1 MTRRPLIVSTL
12 LACALAAG
20 ARAQGPARQAAADFV
35 APGPV
40 VPVAGHI
47 MAAVA
52 GLRAE
57 PMASHIAMLSSPA
70 LEGRGL
76 SSSGLEAAAEY
87 VAAQLALAGVGP
99 IGKPDRPGNPSAP
112 YFHPVPVRQVSRAS
126 CRVRVEWRAGT
137 ALGERT
143 MLGGV
148 DAVCPE
154 LPPGALSAPA
164 VFVGYGIREA
174 SPARDDYR
182 GLDLKGKVA
191 VLYAGLPAGSE
202 WERPELR
209 ERYAAESSRQ
219 RFAAKARL
227 AAEAGAAAV
236 VAVEGPEYASTI
248 ASGADAP
255 APVFYL
261 PYEPDEEAGI
271 PVVRV
276 SAAAGRA
283 LLAAHGV
290 GGAPGTEASTEL
302 TGATMTLTFSGDEQ
316 LVLSR
321 NVIGMIPGSDPSLA
335 REAVVLGAH
344 FDHLGRAG
352 GTVHPGADD
361 NASGTAALLEIAK
374 AFAAGGRAPRRTV
387 IFAFWTGEEEGHL
400 GSAHYVRSPVWPLD
414 RTPVYL
420 NLDMIAHPWTAAEL
434 RTLVE
439 DAKLEQRDRFLAAV
453 KPADFIELG
462 VADSAPDLGPVLVQ
476 AARATGLALHLDWTD
491 GKSGGSDYRAFAR
504 RGRPFV
510 RFFGNFFDGY
520 HEPTDTIDKLDP
532 GQVLKMARLA
542 LAAAWLFADR

>member
-1 MTRRPLIVSTL
+1 MTRRPILCSTVL
-12 LACALAAG
+12 LCTLAAS
-20 ARAQGPARQAAADFV
+20 ARAQEPVRSTSADFV

-40 VPVAGHI
+40 MPVAGHI
-47 MAAVA
+47 MDAVA
-52 GLRAE
+52 GLRADR
-57 PMASHIAMLSSPA
+57 MASHIALLSSQA
-70 LEGRGL
+70 LEGRAL

-99 IGKPDRPGNPSAP
+99 IGKTDKSGNPSAP
-112 YFHPVPVRQVSRAS
+112 YFHPVPIRQISGGS
-126 CRVRVEWRAGT
+126 CSVRVEWRRST
-137 ALGERT
+137 RLEERT
-143 MLGGV
+143 FRGGV

-154 LPPGALSAPA
+154 VPPGALSAPA
-164 VFVGYGIREA
+164 AFAGYGIRES
-174 SPARDDYR
+174 SPLRDDFR

-209 ERYAAESSRQ
+209 ERYAAESGRR
-219 RFAAKARL
+219 RFATKARL
-227 AAEAGAAAV
+227 AAEAGA
-236 VAVEGPEYASTI
+236 VALVAIEGPGYASAI

-255 APVFYL
+255 AAVYYL
-261 PYEPDEEAGI
+261 PYEPDDEDGI

-283 LLAAHGV
+283 LLAANGV
-290 GGAPGTEASTEL
+290 SGARGAEAPRDL
-302 TGATMTLTFSGDEQ
+302 IGATVTLTFGGDEK
-316 LVLSR
+316 LVMSR
-321 NVIGMIPGSDPSLA
+321 NVIGMIPGSDPALA
-335 REAVVLGAH
+335 SEAVVIGAH

-352 GTVHPGADD
+352 GAVHPGADD
-361 NASGTAALLEIAK
+361 NASGTAALIEIAK
-374 AFAAGGRAPRRTV
+374 AFAGGGRPPRRTV

-400 GSAHYVRSPVWPLD
+400 GSAHYVRSPAWPLD

-439 DAKLEQRDRFLAAV
+439 DAKLEQGDRFLAAV
-453 KPADFIELG
+453 KPADFVELG
-462 VADSAPDLGPVLVQ
+462 VAESAPDLAPVLVR
-476 AARATGLALHLDWTD
+476 AARATSVALHLDWTD
-491 GKSGGSDYRAFAR
+491 GKSGGSDYRAFAQ

-510 RFFGNFFDGY
+510 RFFGNYFDGY

-532 GQVLKMARLA
+532 GQILRMARLA

>member
-1 MTRRPLIVSTL
+1 
-12 LACALAAG
+12 
-20 ARAQGPARQAAADFV
+20 
-35 APGPV
+35 
-40 VPVAGHI
+40 
-47 MAAVA
+47 
-52 GLRAE
+52 
-57 PMASHIAMLSSPA
+57 
-70 LEGRGL
+70 
-76 SSSGLEAAAEY
+76 
-87 VAAQLALAGVGP
+87 
-99 IGKPDRPGNPSAP
+99 
-112 YFHPVPVRQVSRAS
+112 
-126 CRVRVEWRAGT
+126 
-137 ALGERT
+137 
-143 MLGGV
+143 
-148 DAVCPE
+148 
-154 LPPGALSAPA
+154 
-164 VFVGYGIREA
+164 
-174 SPARDDYR
+174 
-182 GLDLKGKVA
+182 
-191 VLYAGLPAGSE
+191 
-202 WERPELR
+202 
-209 ERYAAESSRQ
+209 
-219 RFAAKARL
+219 
-227 AAEAGAAAV
+227 
-236 VAVEGPEYASTI
+236 
-248 ASGADAP
+248 
-255 APVFYL
+255 VFYL

-290 GGAPGTEASTEL
+290 GGAPGTEAPTEL

-361 NASGTAALLEIAK
+361 NASGTAALLEIAR

-400 GSAHYVRSPVWPLD
+400 GSAHYVRSPAWPLD

-476 AARATGLALHLDWTD
+476 AARATGFALHLDWTD
-491 GKSGGSDYRAFAR
+491 GRSGGSDYRAFAR

-542 LAAAWLFADR
+542 LAAAWLFADQ